1 MTMVTET
8 ASKQSL
14 NRLVI
19 GALIATT
26 PRHVTTETGKRVI
39 SFRIAHNDGKG
50 TNWLTATA
58 FDELADKALNELG
71 KGKRVLLFGTLRVR
85 DWDNGERSGTTAE
98 IEFDNY
104 EVLKPKDHSC
114 NCSSCESNQ

>member
-1 MTMVTET
+1 MTTTMET
-8 ASKQSL
+8 ASEQTF

-19 GALIATT
+19 GALICTT
-26 PRHVTTETGKRVI
+26 PRFVTTETNQRII
-39 SFRIAHNDGKG
+39 SFRVANNDGKG
-50 TNWLTATA
+50 TNWLTANA
-58 FDELADKALNELG
+58 FDEVADQALNELE

-98 IEFDNY
+98 IEFDDY
-104 EVLKPKDHSC
+104 EVLKPKEHNC

>member
-1 MTMVTET
+1 MTTTTVT
-8 ASKQSL
+8 ASEQSL

-19 GALIATT
+19 GALICTT
-26 PRHVTTETGKRVI
+26 PRFVTTETNQRVI
-39 SFRIAHNDGKG
+39 SFRVANSDGNG
-50 TNWLTATA
+50 TNWLTAVA
-58 FDELADKALNELG
+58 FDEVADKALNELQ

-98 IEFDNY
+98 IEFDNF